1 MKIVFH
7 SSRTEE
13 KDALDS
19 VTQQPLNSFK
29 VANMSPNTC
38 CPSQEP
44 LASCDCWVLKRWW
57 WNQDLAAA
65 AEGLDVSKF
74 LGFHL
79 KAHLACS
86 YSVGLHRTNSQ
97 WAGAKQTGL
106 QHRPGHV
113 ANLELH
119 PRLPAS

>member
-1 MKIVFH
+1 MFLSIQD
-7 SSRTEE
+7 SEG
-13 KDALDS
+13 KDALVS

-29 VANMSPNTC
+29 VANIFPKTS

-44 LASCDCWVLKRWW
+44 LATCDCRALKRWLQ
-57 WNQDLAAA
+57 NQDIAAA
-65 AEGLDVSKF
+65 AEELDVSKF

-106 QHRPGHV
+106 KQRPGSV
-113 ANLELH
+113 ANMGLH
-119 PRLPAS
+119 PRLSAS